1 MSRSVTHSAEQKSLT
16 TAHGVSIDAELLQ
29 SLQAIRPEHGWRLVA
44 FLILYLGAATG
55 GWLAATGPGDSWQL
69 LLLAAP
75 FYLLAAAALH
85 GISLF
90 THEGVHGT
98 LSTSSDINRL
108 LSIACALPVL
118 QNYSAYKVLHLNHH
132 RHLGMEGDP
141 DHYPNYTRWTWLVFV
156 MHWLRLIIGYP
167 VYIVMI
173 PILGFR
179 QGTRIDRAWI
189 VVECLL
195 LAVLIVTVCWLP
207 LPGSLLLH
215 GWLIPMLFI
224 NSMVNI
230 RGISQHTLLE
240 HASDPVAGTRSI
252 LTNRLTAFFMCNENY
267 HLEHHLFPRV
277 PWYNLRRLHDLLR
290 AQLVARQA
298 PFISSYLAFVRDFAA
313 GSWARGPLGD
323 DRFRPGVG
331 IASSA
336 GATDAAGD
344 SVPSLAVVPSP
355 APPARLLPALA
366 HEKLLF
372 ALGMIL
378 FVSLALF
385 RTDRAGLALE
395 LLAILLAWAALIA
408 RRWSAFGDGVL
419 RIRYLAS
426 YGFILWT
433 YLSIGRMVEAF
444 DLTSWDS
451 QLRAADQWLFGD
463 LLIDWG
469 RSASRHPWLTE
480 WMSAGY
486 LAYLVYLHLAIG
498 HGLASPRRFG
508 RPLFLHLGTAYAI
521 GLGAYLLMPAV
532 GPWRAYP
539 ELFAEPLPDGP
550 ITWLAANVVRWG
562 SSVYDAF
569 PSLHVSVTLTLLACD
584 WRHCRI
590 RFWMV
595 LLPACG
601 IFGSTVYLR
610 FHYGVDLIAGF
621 FCFLFCWGI
630 CWVLERMGELELRKS
645 D

>member
-1 MSRSVTHSAEQKSLT
+1 MSQSLDPNSLV
-16 TAHGVSIDAELLQ
+16 TAHGVSIEAELLQ
-29 SLQAIRPEHGWRLVA
+29 SLQALRSGHGARLVT
-44 FLILYLGAATG
+44 FVILYLSAATG
-55 GWLAATGPGDSWQL
+55 AWLAATGPGDSWQL

-98 LSTSSDINRL
+98 LSASPSMNRL
-108 LSIACALPVL
+108 LAIVCALPVL

-179 QGTRIDRAWI
+179 QGMRIDRAWI
-189 VVECLL
+189 ALECLS
-195 LAVLIVTVCWLP
+195 LAGLIVVVCLLP
-207 LPGSLLLH
+207 LPGSWLLH
-215 GWLIPMLFI
+215 GWLIPMFFI
-224 NSMVNI
+224 NTMVNI
-230 RGISQHTLLE
+230 RGMSQHTLLE

-252 LTNRLTAFFMCNENY
+252 LTNRVTAFFMCNENY

-277 PWYNLRRLHDLLR
+277 PWYNLRRLHERLR
-290 AQLVARQA
+290 GQLAARQA
-298 PFISSYLAFVRDFAA
+298 PFIASYLAFVRDFAV
-313 GSWARGPLGD
+313 GSWARGPWGNGS
-323 DRFRPGVG
+323 FQPASEA
-331 IASSA
+331 ASSA
-336 GATDAAGD
+336 PAAAVTGNWAAPLAAVRSTATPG
-344 SVPSLAVVPSP
+344 
-355 APPARLLPALA
+355 RHLPAMA

-372 ALGMIL
+372 ALGVIL
-378 FVSLALF
+378 FLALALF

-395 LLAILLAWAALIA
+395 LLAILVAWAALIS
-408 RRWSAFGDGVL
+408 RRGSSVGDGVL
-419 RIRYLAS
+419 RIRNLAS
-426 YGFILWT
+426 YSFILWA
-433 YLSIGRMVEAF
+433 YLSVGRMVEAL
-444 DLTSWDS
+444 DLAGWDA
-451 QLRAADQWLFGD
+451 QLRAADQWLFGER
-463 LLIDWG
+463 LLDWG

-486 LAYLVYLHLAIG
+486 LAYLVYLHLAVA
-498 HGLASPRRFG
+498 HGLASPTRYG
-508 RPLFLHLGTAYAI
+508 RHLFHRLGIAYAM

-532 GPWRAYP
+532 GPWKAYP

-550 ITWLAANVVRWG
+550 ITWLALNLVQWG

-590 RFWMV
+590 RFWTALV
-595 LLPACG
+595 LACG

-610 FHYGVDLIAGF
+610 FHYGVDLIAGL

-630 CWVLERMGELELRKS
+630 ARILERMGELELRQS